1 MQRLKQTR
9 EKKPAG
15 TLGADLGWLALAAAV
30 FLGAGQA
37 VVLLDARESRAR
49 AEALSIPA
57 VEPAQAVAALESRG
71 EEEACPENIPLT
83 EREWLALVESCRE
96 GGIPLE
102 IGLGLIWVESR
113 FDRAAVNRES
123 GCYGYCQLNPRYFP
137 ADLSPEENIRAGMGY
152 LGALLER
159 YEGDL
164 EAALTAYHDGHDTG
178 RRGYAR
184 AVLGAGEEGSTWRG

>member
-1 MQRLKQTR
+1 MRRT
-9 EKKPAG
+9 
-15 TLGADLGWLALAAAV
+15 TLRADLGYLALVVAV

-37 VVLLDARESRAR
+37 VALLDARESRAR

-57 VEPAQAVAALESRG
+57 VEPAQAVAALEPVLESPG
-71 EEEACPENIPLT
+71 EEGACPENIHLT
-83 EREWLALVESCRE
+83 EREWAALTGSCRE

-113 FDRAAVNRES
+113 FDPAAVNRES

>member
-1 MQRLKQTR
+1 MKKSSLKT
-9 EKKPAG
+9 
-15 TLGADLGWLALAAAV
+15 DLCYLALVVAV

-37 VVLLDARESRAR
+37 VALLDARESRG
-49 AEALSIPA
+49 EALSIPA
-57 VEPAQAVAALESRG
+57 AELAQTVAALEPVLELPG
-71 EEEACPENIPLT
+71 EEEARPGDIPLT
-83 EREWLALVESCRE
+83 EEEWLALTGSCWA

-152 LGALLER
+152 LGALLEK

-178 RRGYAR
+178 RRDYAR
-184 AVLGAGEEGSTWRG
+184 AVLGAGLEEEERT